1 MPLLCTCYLG
11 MRFHHQTVL
20 APLDDFRK
28 QGCSEKP
35 FGDNCNFGS
44 CSSQQE
50 RQGLPGTVC
59 WEPVTVRP
67 APYHTGCS
75 PPLKSLSVTIVSALV
90 PPVASWEGCKLTDFQ
105 FPTFTTIQKSISLS
119 CSLHCCIRVL
129 YFPTIRCS
137 RKYCVIIDEPS

>member
-75 PPLKSLSVTIVSALV
+75 PPLKLQEALLSVHLFPQQQAGKDANSLIFNFPLLPPFRKVFPFPVLFIVAL
-90 PPVASWEGCKLTDFQ
+90 GFYIFQ
-105 FPTFTTIQKSISLS
+105 LLGAVENT
-119 CSLHCCIRVL
+119 V
-129 YFPTIRCS
+129 
-137 RKYCVIIDEPS
+137 